1 MRLLFVPTFVEED
14 APGLTEAASD
24 AVGYGATS
32 SPAIA
37 DALERAGHEVVVAA
51 APPGTSRTEWI
62 PAVLAAID
70 AAAMRERPDAVLVF
84 SSFTPFAAD
93 VRRTLDERGLDVPMV
108 AWTHGSHWDP
118 TDLYRLERHRHLRWA
133 DLGNLLAADRVLAP
147 SEYMR
152 DTILANVAA
161 AAPEAAAE
169 LERRVRVV
177 GLAFDASRLERAR
190 APKAPGPATVVFN
203 HALIPAKRPEAFL
216 RALPALFEATDCRVV
231 LTRADERS
239 ERYGPLLRRLR
250 ERYPSRLE
258 VAGHLRLDDYYA
270 LLWRSSVQASTASHE
285 GFGVATLEAMAT
297 DNFCCVP
304 RTGAYPELLGGVPD
318 ALFDADEEL
327 ADKLASA
334 VLDERLR
341 DETARALADRAARF
355 SPDAIARDVAAVIGE
370 VA

>member
-14 APGLTEAASD
+14 VPGLTEAASD

-37 DALERAGHEVVVAA
+37 AALERAGHDVVVAT

-62 PAVLAAID
+62 PAVLAAVD
-70 AAAMRERPDAVLVF
+70 AAATRERPDAVLVF

-93 VRRTLDERGLDVPMV
+93 VRRTLDEHGLDVPLV

-118 TDLYRLERHRHLRWA
+118 TDLYRLDRHRHLRWA

-161 AAPEAAAE
+161 AAPVAAAE
-169 LERRVRVV
+169 LEQRMRVV
-177 GLAFDASRLERAR
+177 GLALDASRLERTR
-190 APKAPGPATVVFN
+190 RPRAPGPPTVVFN
-203 HALIPAKRPEAFL
+203 HALIPAKRPEVFL
-216 RALPALFEATDCRVV
+216 RALPDLFEAADCRVV

-239 ERYGPLLRRLR
+239 ERYGSLLRGLR
-250 ERYPSRLE
+250 ERFPARLE
-258 VAGHLRLDDYYA
+258 LAAHLRLDDYYA
-270 LLWRSSVQASTASHE
+270 LLWQASVQVSTASHE

-297 DNFCCVP
+297 ENFCCVP
-304 RTGAYPELLGGVPD
+304 HTGAYPELLGDVSE

-327 ADKLASA
+327 AGKLATA

-341 DETARALADRAARF
+341 DETASALADRAARF
-355 SPDAIARDVAAVIGE
+355 SPDAIAGDVAAVIRE

>member
-1 MRLLFVPTFVEED
+1 VKLLFVPTFVEED
-14 APGLTEAASD
+14 AAGLTEAASD

-37 DALERAGHEVVVAA
+37 RGLERAGHDVVVAA
-51 APPGTSRTEWI
+51 APTGTSRTEWI
-62 PAVLAAID
+62 PAVLATVD
-70 AAAMRERPDAVLVF
+70 AAATRERPDAVLAF

-93 VRRTLDERGLDVPMV
+93 VRRTLDERGLDVPLV

-133 DLGNLLAADRVLAP
+133 DLGSLLAADRVLAP

-152 DTILANVAA
+152 DTILANVAS

-169 LERRVRVV
+169 LEQRIRVV
-177 GLAFDASRLERAR
+177 GLALDASRVERAR
-190 APKAPGPATVVFN
+190 RPKTYGRPTVVFN
-203 HALIPAKRPEAFL
+203 HALIPAKRPEVFL
-216 RALPALFEATDCRVV
+216 RALPDLFDAADCRVV

-239 ERYGPLLRRLR
+239 ERYGPLLRRLS
-250 ERYPSRLE
+250 ERFGSRLE

-270 LLWRSSVQASTASHE
+270 LLWESSVQASTASHE

-304 RTGAYPELLGGVPD
+304 RTGAYPELLGDVSEP
-318 ALFDADEEL
+318 LFDADEEL
-327 ADKLASA
+327 AGKLASA

-341 DETARALADRAARF
+341 DDTARALAARAARF
-355 SPDAIARDVAAVIGE
+355 APDAIAGEVVAVIGE